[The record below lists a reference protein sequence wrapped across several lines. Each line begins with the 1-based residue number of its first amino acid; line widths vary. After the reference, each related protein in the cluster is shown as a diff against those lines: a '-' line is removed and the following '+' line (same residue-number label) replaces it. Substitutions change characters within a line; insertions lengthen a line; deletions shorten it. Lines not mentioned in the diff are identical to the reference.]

1 MQNTIIDEPL
11 LQPKKDKTTYM
22 REYKREQYKKNPEQ
36 IKEKNKAYYYKYKY
50 NISVED
56 AHKYDLLLPS
66 IVRLRKEIED
76 IMAKNPALI
85 NEILEPYLI
94 QYEMSTI

>member
-1 MQNTIIDEPL
+1 MEVID

-22 REYKREQYKKNPEQ
+22 REYKREQYKKNPEK

-50 NISVED
+50 DISVEE
-56 AHKYDLLLPS
+56 AHKYDTLLPN

-76 IMAKNPALI
+76 IIDKRPELI
-85 NEILEPYLI
+85 NELLTPYLNQQPI
-94 QYEMSTI
+94 PTI

>member
-1 MQNTIIDEPL
+1 MQNTIVDEPL

-22 REYKREQYKKNPEQ
+22 REYKREQYKKNPKQ